1 VAKVINTALEAV
13 GEQREHDGEVRDC
26 WKAFGSRQIAR
37 NTVDQLLRSLKVEKR
52 AHNLLETCTK
62 LGGYISGLVAL

>member
-13 GEQREHDGEVRDC
+13 GEQREDDGEARDR
-26 WKAFGSRQIAR
+26 WKALGSWRIDR
-37 NTVDQLLRSLKVEKR
+37 NTVDQLLCSLEVEKR

-62 LGGYISGLVAL
+62 LGG